1 MNTPNTTPD
10 IAETARKVLR
20 AAQKAALLVYSEEH
34 DAAMDHFVTC
44 AHAAPDLASAV
55 ERGLALADRLD
66 AEAERMGSHG
76 GAFTARAFAAEI
88 RTPLNGEANA

>member
-1 MNTPNTTPD
+1 MNTPNTTPN

-55 ERGLALADRLD
+55 ERVIALADRLD
-66 AEAERMGSHG
+66 REASDVLGRPVHSQAGDRI
-76 GAFTARAFAAEI
+76 RAA
-88 RTPLNGEANA
+88 LNGENT

>member
-1 MNTPNTTPD
+1 MNTPNTTPN

-55 ERGLALADRLD
+55 ERVIALADRLD
-66 AEAERMGSHG
+66 REASDVLGRPVHSQAG
-76 GAFTARAFAAEI
+76 GRIRAA
-88 RTPLNGEANA
+88 LNGENT

>member
-66 AEAERMGSHG
+66 REASEYLGRPVYSQAGDRI
-76 GAFTARAFAAEI
+76 RAA
-88 RTPLNGEANA
+88 LNGENA